1 VKSFLLTV
9 CLIALALDC
18 IGDQTHSVDT
28 EAEISAAKT
37 SIKQFATALQTE
49 LKAAMQAGGPV
60 AAIGVCNEK
69 AIPITK
75 QVSTEQG
82 ITLKRV
88 SLKNRNPDNAPNEWQ
103 TSVLEDFEDRKAA
116 GSDVGSIAWSETAT
130 VDGQQEFRFMKA
142 IPTAAVCLACHG
154 TSLAPEVSQ
163 TLAELYPRDL
173 ATGFSEGD
181 IRGAFVATRNLS
193 D

>member
-1 VKSFLLTV
+1 VKSFLLTL
-9 CLIALALDC
+9 CLISLALDC
-18 IGDQTHSVDT
+18 SGDQAHGVDT

-37 SIKQFATALQTE
+37 SIKQFAVALQTE

-60 AAIGVCNEK
+60 AAIGVCNQK
-69 AIPITK
+69 AIPITE

-82 ITLKRV
+82 IKLTRV

-103 TSVLEDFEDRKAA
+103 TSVLESFEVRKAA
-116 GSDVGSIAWSETAT
+116 GSDVGSIAWSETVT
-130 VDGQQEFRFMKA
+130 VDGKQEFRFMKA

-154 TSLAPEVSQ
+154 TNLAPEVSR
-163 TLAELYPRDL
+163 TLAELYPQDR

-181 IRGAFVATRNLS
+181 IRGAFVATRSLS